1 MKILWLILLK
11 LECVIDVENGGA
23 KVMRKDSMMISGLNE
38 ENYTFP
44 SAMTLRFQAVQSAC
58 NFQRKYWIGSLAG
71 LLLIIAGI
79 VSAFVIVD
87 SKNSAVENT
96 TVTTSSTP
104 TPTPIPQPAEN
115 YSKNIVTV
123 LFCLCV
129 VYVFSS
135 RYIDR
140 NVNKYR
146 YQNLNNKYFELFSAK
161 LLVVSGVSSDGYV
174 MNSEVIDLYDTGVTC
189 KPWPDLPVSTNGAVG
204 GFINDH
210 LLICG
215 GATPTGLTSICHAM
229 TPLLITDNP
238 FNLSI
243 ASYNSAGVVLDQ
255 DKLLISGGFG
265 NERNIFM
272 VL

>member
-1 MKILWLILLK
+1 M
-11 LECVIDVENGGA
+11 
-23 KVMRKDSMMISGLNE
+23 SGRTN
-38 ENYTFP
+38 
-44 SAMTLRFQAVQSAC
+44 ATLGHYDFA
-58 NFQRKYWIGSLAG
+58 
-71 LLLIIAGI
+71 
-79 VSAFVIVD
+79 
-87 SKNSAVENT
+87 
-96 TVTTSSTP
+96 
-104 TPTPIPQPAEN
+104 
-115 YSKNIVTV
+115 
-123 LFCLCV
+123 
-129 VYVFSS
+129 
-135 RYIDR
+135 
-140 NVNKYR
+140 
-146 YQNLNNKYFELFSAK
+146 
-161 LLVVSGVSSDGYV
+161 
-174 MNSEVIDLYDTGVTC
+174 MNSEVIDLQDAGKIC
-189 KPWPDLPVSTNGAVG
+189 QPWSDHPIGTSGAVG